1 MLAGVCVDLFAVTNE
16 YTDLA
21 SLKYLSIDS
30 GGGLLLYS
38 STEEA
43 TLPQD
48 LYVRILF
55 LFLSNAQRRECWLLS
70 CGITYERG
78 QSCQCFKFESD
89 FEKRQRVP

>member
-1 MLAGVCVDLFAVTNE
+1 MDQVVDSKNTCLLQAAQAVLAGVCVDLFAVTNE

-21 SLKYLSIDS
+21 SLKYLSIES

-48 LYVRILF
+48 LCVRILF
-55 LFLSNAQRRECWLLS
+55 LLRPR
-70 CGITYERG
+70 
-78 QSCQCFKFESD
+78 K
-89 FEKRQRVP
+89 